1 VRTLGSKH
9 GAGLFRTNRNS
20 TKMKFFLSPPATAE
34 AQQFYTRYAP
44 LVPKLK
50 LPGYLSQIVSG
61 LTEWGILYA
70 LIFSSLA
77 VFWPSYAAPAGIVG
91 ASVGVAIIEGGL
103 RGLLPFSARA
113 IIKKRWRGLDGWI
126 SAIVLSLTVLLLA
139 GSGYLSFAGS
149 RTLVESIAAP
159 PAAETTTATDSLAT
173 SEADLV
179 NSTWEADVAAIRTA
193 YDVRL
198 DAVNM
203 AAAATLRRMDAALA
217 TLRTK
222 EQTTGQRFTTARD
235 EVRHQIA
242 DAKADRDTERAKLT
256 TAREAEL
263 AALRTG
269 YRGRLDNLT
278 TARDSTRHQ
287 VATANA
293 SALHNHQDKV
303 GAYGG
308 GLAWFTV
315 LCLIILIVSITVEE
329 LHRAGAGIEELAEP
343 DAYTFE
349 GSALAA
355 FREAIT
361 ARFRR
366 LIFGLV
372 HHIER
377 GTPEA
382 PEPVAAPI
390 IWQRADLLNVAS
402 SQAGIT
408 RKLKPLRLMK
418 GTEAAPA
425 EPERRMAGFTR
436 PEPSETTTAAP
447 RALYSPPKNHENHE
461 NQQQRKN
468 HETPE
473 MREAKQRLKR
483 YKKRLG
489 EHAQKAKVQQRNGGE
504 VKTRTVEAIDNNQ
517 EWVKHYEG
525 ILNALTNEK

>member
-1 VRTLGSKH
+1 
-9 GAGLFRTNRNS
+9 
-20 TKMKFFLSPPATAE
+20 MKFFLSPPATEE

-70 LIFSSLA
+70 LIFSSIA
-77 VFWPSYAAPAGIVG
+77 AFWPSYAAPAGVVG
-91 ASVGVAIIEGGL
+91 ASVGVTIIEGGL
-103 RGLLPFSARA
+103 RGLLPFSMRA
-113 IIKKRWRGLDGWI
+113 FIKKRWQGLDGWI
-126 SAIVLSLTVLLLA
+126 SSIVLGLTVLLLA
-139 GSGYLSFAGS
+139 GSAYLSFAGS
-149 RTLVESIAAP
+149 RSLVESIATP
-159 PAAETTTATDSLAT
+159 PAAATTTATDSLAT

-179 NSTWEADVAAIRTA
+179 NANWTSDADAIRTA

-203 AAAATLRRMDAALA
+203 AAAATVRRLDANMAA
-217 TLRTK
+217 LRTK
-222 EQTTGQRFTTARD
+222 EKTTGQRFTTARS

-242 DAKADRDTERAKLT
+242 DAKADRDTELAKLT
-256 TAREAEL
+256 TTREAEL
-263 AALRTG
+263 ADLRSR
-269 YRGRLDNLT
+269 YRGRLNGIT
-278 TARDSTRHQ
+278 VGRDSTRHQ
-287 VATANA
+287 VATRNT
-293 SALHNHQDKV
+293 SALQDHQAKV

-315 LCLIILIVSITVEE
+315 LCLLVLIVSITIEE
-329 LHRAGAGIEELAEP
+329 LHKAGAGIEEQAEP

-349 GSALAA
+349 GSAVAA
-355 FREAIT
+355 FREAVA

-366 LIFGLV
+366 LLFGLV

-390 IWQRADLLNVAS
+390 IWQRAEVLKIATS
-402 SQAGIT
+402 PEGIT
-408 RKLKPLRLMK
+408 RKLKPLKPMK
-418 GTEAAPA
+418 GTESAPA
-425 EPERRMAGFTR
+425 APERRLAGFTR
-436 PEPSETTTAAP
+436 TETTDTP

-461 NQQQRKN
+461 NHENHKQRKN

-504 VKTRTVEAIDNNQ
+504 VKARTVEAIANNQ

-525 ILNALTNEK
+525 ILNGLNMTK